1 MLDFFENNEINKYS
15 EDDQVKEILKNL
27 KDKIE
32 GLKKEDDWKEKQAE
46 RFKQAKEQKE
56 DKNVDDDKYSNF
68 SMNSEAKSVA
78 S

>member
-1 MLDFFENNEINKYS
+1 M
-15 EDDQVKEILKNL
+15 
-27 KDKIE
+27 
-32 GLKKEDDWKEKQAE
+32 KKEDDWKEKQAE